1 MIGGGSSSDTETQLL
16 VLETDAKLDALRQAR
31 KEVQD
36 FGVDVEKMSQRSRAA
51 WESYSAAEKRAV
63 AGFMGTGGP
72 PGAGGG
78 GASAA
83 GAAAARASAQL
94 QTRDAAGRTAE
105 VNRAIGAYLERGKVV
120 DKTSAQAVAAY
131 RREGDAL
138 AANLARMGAMEKELN
153 AIGAAAQ
160 RVERQSGAIS
170 AGGGN
175 PPGVRNAG
183 AGFFRGTVPGTGEE
197 FARISPRVLTAANA
211 LTTFSLAA
219 TASNGSAQSMIMSLG
234 MMATSISMVSNSA
247 RLAAAAT
254 GIGALVVVLGAA
266 SEMLD
271 RFISKAPQAQAAMEK
286 IGGARNAQQAQQ
298 YVDQIDMQI
307 KALNK
312 QLEEGNFVQRAQAS
326 AQIQAL
332 YEVRTKAVSQAVS
345 MQHDETQRT
354 LEEQRRKHKQELDE
368 EKRHREEMAKE
379 TIASAERITAARVS
393 VMASQAGRDTG
404 LADPEGAAERIRI
417 AADTQRRLREIDR
430 NELLDTRQKEE
441 ERRAIIEEGE
451 EAIANSRSKS
461 AKKAADEDLKKRE
474 EAKRAQLAIARTA
487 ASEIIRSQ
495 DSLTKALK
503 RAAIEPIVT
512 WLEGTAAQE
521 LVAAA
526 RHAASLD
533 FFGAARHAGVAALAI
548 AAGRRLAGLAGL
560 GGGGGASGGGGGNQ
574 GTFTPAPSA
583 TGSGNTT
590 INLYTRNP
598 YGEDAIAETL
608 YYTNRADILKK
619 PPLQIPPTT
628 GFQNRGSTGR
638 AA

>member
-1 MIGGGSSSDTETQLL
+1 MIGGGGSSDTETQLL

-31 KEVQD
+31 REVQD
-36 FGVDVEKMSQRSRAA
+36 FGVDVEKMSERSRRA
-51 WESYSAAEKRAV
+51 WESYSAAEKRAF
-63 AGFMGTGGP
+63 AGRMGMLP

-78 GASAA
+78 GGGAPPGA
-83 GAAAARASAQL
+83 GGGGGSQQR
-94 QTRDAAGRTAE
+94 RDAAELTAE
-105 VNRAIGAYLERGKVV
+105 VNRAIGAYIERGKVV
-120 DKTSAQAVAAY
+120 DRTSSQAVAAY

-138 AANLARMGAMEKELN
+138 SANLARLGAMEKELN

-160 RVERQSGAIS
+160 RLERQAGAATAMQGPAQRILPPS
-170 AGGGN
+170 MRSLAGYGGG
-175 PPGVRNAG
+175 AG
-183 AGFFRGTVPGTGEE
+183 APDEATYNRLT
-197 FARISPRVLTAANA
+197 PRVLTAANA
-211 LTTFSLAA
+211 LTVFSLAA
-219 TASNGSAQSMIMSLG
+219 TNANGSAQAMIVSLG
-234 MMATSISMVSNSA
+234 SMSMTLAMVSQSA
-247 RLAAAAT
+247 RVAAMAS
-254 GIGALVVVLGAA
+254 GIGAIVVVLGAA
-266 SEMLD
+266 IELLD
-271 RFISKAPQAQAAMEK
+271 RFISKAPQAAAAMERVS
-286 IGGARNAQQAQQ
+286 GARNAQQAQQ
-298 YVDQIDMQI
+298 YVAQIDQQI
-307 KALNK
+307 AALNK
-312 QLEEGNFVQRAQAS
+312 QLEAGNFVQRAQAS

-332 YEVRTKAVSQAVS
+332 FEVRTKAVTQAVQ
-345 MQHDETQRT
+345 MQTQETKDT
-354 LEEQRRKHKQELDE
+354 LAEQRRKHKQELDE
-368 EKRHREEMAKE
+368 EKRHREAMAKE
-379 TIASAERITAARVS
+379 TIQSQERIIAARTS
-393 VMASQAGRDTG
+393 VVASRTGRDTS

-430 NELLDTRQKEE
+430 NELLNTRQKEE

-461 AKKAADEDLKKRE
+461 AKRAADEDLKKRE
-474 EAKRAQLAIARTA
+474 EARRSQLQIARTA

-526 RHAASLD
+526 RHAAALD

-560 GGGGGASGGGGGNQ
+560 GGGGGAQGGAGGGT

-583 TGSGNTT
+583 TGGGGTT

-608 YYTNRADILKK
+608 YYTNRSDILKK
-619 PPLQIPPTT
+619 PALQIPPTT
-628 GFQNRGSTGR
+628 GFQNRGGR